1 MDDDYKIK
9 PFSIVLPK
17 TSAYVKSYDGKTKWM
32 YFLNEND
39 ESLEEYD
46 DIWNNVSSSI
56 EMEFY
61 RKPIYN
67 KRIVKS

>member
-9 PFSIVLPK
+9 PFSTVLPK

-61 RKPIYN
+61 REPIYN